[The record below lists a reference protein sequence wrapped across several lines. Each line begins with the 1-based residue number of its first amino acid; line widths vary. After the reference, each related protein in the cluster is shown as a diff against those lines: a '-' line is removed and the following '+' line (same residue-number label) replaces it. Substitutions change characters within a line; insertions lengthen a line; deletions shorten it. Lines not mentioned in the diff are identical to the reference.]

1 MGDSVRQLNL
11 RVPETIVQ
19 GLDEIASKEQIDRT
33 ALARKML
40 SEAIQQWKVEDA
52 IAACRR
58 GEITKARAPLNWP
71 VCRFTTSWMRCVGEV
86 PRQVTLLT
94 NCAKTLNHC
103 SYLNARWP
111 ISLVGQKNR
120 FFILGKCSLEDA
132 KSFFASFSFYEKS
145 SCMSRSMNWM
155 LIFSAPSSVLE

>member
-1 MGDSVRQLNL
+1 MGENVRQLNL

-58 GEITKARAPLNWP
+58 GEITKARAAELAGI
-71 VCRFTTSWMRCVGEV
+71 SIYEIMDEV
-86 PRQVTLLT
+86 RRRGASP
-94 NCAKTLNHC
+94 
-103 SYLNARWP
+103 SYSLDELREDLS
-111 ISLVGQKNR
+111 SLVV
-120 FFILGKCSLEDA
+120 S
-132 KSFFASFSFYEKS
+132 
-145 SCMSRSMNWM
+145 
-155 LIFSAPSSVLE
+155 

>member
-1 MGDSVRQLNL
+1 MGENVRQLNL

-58 GEITKARAPLNWP
+58 GEITKARAAELAGM
-71 VCRFTTSWMRCVGEV
+71 SIYDIMDEV
-86 PRQVTLLT
+86 RQRG
-94 NCAKTLNHC
+94 A
-103 SYLNARWP
+103 
-111 ISLVGQKNR
+111 
-120 FFILGKCSLEDA
+120 
-132 KSFFASFSFYEKS
+132 
-145 SCMSRSMNWM
+145 
-155 LIFSAPSSVLE
+155 APSYTLDELRQDLKSLFVS

>member
-52 IAACRR
+52 IAAC
-58 GEITKARAPLNWP
+58 
-71 VCRFTTSWMRCVGEV
+71 
-86 PRQVTLLT
+86 
-94 NCAKTLNHC
+94 
-103 SYLNARWP
+103 
-111 ISLVGQKNR
+111 
-120 FFILGKCSLEDA
+120 
-132 KSFFASFSFYEKS
+132 S
-145 SCMSRSMNWM
+145 SG
-155 LIFSAPSSVLE
+155 